1 MLTALVLS
9 SLANASEI
17 GTDRMFGLGA
27 EFGNGTYVNVSGK
40 YWFNEKSGLS
50 FHAGTLFTYHELG
63 ARFESNIIKGEWFDW
78 ADLPI
83 WWWVGVDV
91 GAYTAYG
98 LVAPQVGPSGGA
110 GAALQFNGF
119 PGEAFVTAGVGVF
132 PVNYCGALSGY
143 AGFAAA
149 CWIQGRGT
157 AGFRYYF

>member
-9 SLANASEI
+9 GLANASDI

-27 EFGNGTYVNVSGK
+27 EFGNGTYINVSGK

-50 FHAGTLFTYHELG
+50 FHGGTSFYYHEIG
-63 ARFESNIIKGEWFDW
+63 ARFESNFIKGEWFDW

-83 WWWVGVDV
+83 WWWVGADV
-91 GAYTAYG
+91 GVGTSWG

-110 GAALQFNGF
+110 GAALQFNNF
-119 PGEAFVTAGVGVF
+119 PGEAFVTVGLGVYPLSWCNSISPYSTFNAG
-132 PVNYCGALSGY
+132 
-143 AGFAAA
+143 

-157 AGFRYYF
+157 LGFRYYF